1 MIFFKIFLS
10 ILAISL
16 INTQT
21 LSGEHAHSEK
31 QPILLTDYAEFPHS
45 WKSRNEH
52 PSMEKLYEVH
62 FEKNIPYLKANIETR
77 PQRIFTKI
85 SWDPLTHPIIT
96 WKWRLHKMP
105 SEGEKT
111 IALYVSLGT
120 DIIGIPKIIK
130 YLWSSNHPE
139 GKELNDGFFRPH
151 ELVLQSGHAPI
162 GEWVTE
168 YATASEDYK
177 RYFGMEPDKSAYGIG
192 FLVSPGIE
200 VDFSPIVAVPE
211 KTSRQIS
218 KN

>member
-1 MIFFKIFLS
+1 MGFFKIFLS

-21 LSGEHAHSEK
+21 LSGEHAQSEK

-130 YLWSSNHPE
+130 YSASALKNVLSDLLRRRRNLKKSS
-139 GKELNDGFFRPH
+139 K
-151 ELVLQSGHAPI
+151 
-162 GEWVTE
+162 
-168 YATASEDYK
+168 ATKTKKK
-177 RYFGMEPDKSAYGIG
+177 RG
-192 FLVSPGIE
+192 
-200 VDFSPIVAVPE
+200 
-211 KTSRQIS
+211 
-218 KN
+218 